1 MTRPEL
7 SRRIERAE
15 QDLTAISDTMLD
27 IKDTVD
33 QHTEELVGIK
43 RVQEQHTEELVGIK
57 RVQEQHTQML
67 NQHTHLLN
75 EILRRLDVR

>member
-43 RVQEQHTEELVGIK
+43 RVQEQHT
-57 RVQEQHTQML
+57 QML